1 MPRSVSIHPDHKQT
15 VEDALK
21 RNGFLTQGDLAAHLD
36 GMALSTVSNF
46 FNAKKVAIS
55 TFEKICE
62 ALGLDKREIQ
72 KPLESSQD
80 KNEQNISIFS
90 TRTTST
96 TSEQEQVNRSN
107 KKFAP
112 NSIENIQ
119 QLKTSNQY
127 YDILTS
133 MVTKNNHGNILYV
146 SVGEGDFLYAWL
158 TRLYQES
165 PLDLQP
171 KINKLVIKRLSD
183 EIIDNYTI
191 QGRLAKNF
199 KNRLEINIA
208 SIREDDQLERN
219 KIEIGIRYWKSFPE
233 FHGYLYGHEML
244 TGKWE
249 NNINGNLHVKTQLY
263 YTTKKISPKQYEI
276 VKIGFN

>member
-1 MPRSVSIHPDHKQT
+1 MSRSVSIHPDRKQT

-21 RNGFLTQGDLAAHLD
+21 RNGFLTQGDFAAHL
-36 GMALSTVSNF
+36 GKAVSTVNNF
-46 FNAKKVAIS
+46 FTAKKVAIS
-55 TFEKICE
+55 TFEEICE

-72 KPLESSQD
+72 KSLESSQD
-80 KNEQNISIFS
+80 KVVKNSSMFP
-90 TRTTST
+90 TLTTSG
-96 TSEQEQVNRSN
+96 QEQITRSEKN
-107 KKFAP
+107 FAP
-112 NSIENIQ
+112 NLRENIQ
-119 QLKTSNQY
+119 QIKTSNQY

-133 MVTKNNHGNILYV
+133 MVTKNNHGNILYI
-146 SVGEGDFLYAWL
+146 SIGEGDFLYAWL

-191 QGRLAKNF
+191 QGRLPKNF
-199 KNRLEINIA
+199 KNRLEMNIA

-219 KIEIGIRYWKSFPE
+219 KIEIEIKYWNSFPE

-244 TGKWE
+244 IGKWE

-276 VKIGFN
+276 IKIGFN